1 MSLNN
6 IKSDLVQVFDME
18 PEWITHLKYNPL
30 LDIIEKGKP
39 YHIIS
44 LMRYV
49 FGAKNSNPIISNLKF
64 FYYKEPQVKSIFEEI
79 KFKANNLN
87 KAKDKQSDDDF
98 IDILTL
104 LAKIDYFE
112 VYNKKY
118 LDLLVKE
125 IIDTNMIFN
134 MSNLRYRSVL
144 IFLINK
150 LGYGNVFF
158 ERGLKDIQKYQNPDG
173 GWPLSL
179 DDSNNKSDIFSTLMV
194 YRSFISN
201 NLWRNKDFLIN
212 AEEYLIQNH
221 LSKNQTNEELD
232 KWNRLHAGYKKNNL
246 FEGGSAIL
254 LDCLLLSKNKKND
267 KIKSIISWI
276 KGIQLKTGYF
286 PYHASLK
293 NQENTSC
300 TIKILS
306 IIKKYYTI

>member
-6 IKSDLVQVFDME
+6 IKSDLTHVFDTE

-39 YHIIS
+39 YHIIA

-64 FYYKEPQVKSIFEEI
+64 FYYKDPQVKSIFEEI
-79 KFKANNLN
+79 KFKANNLRG
-87 KAKDKQSDDDF
+87 AKSQSDDDF

-118 LDLLVKE
+118 IDILIKE
-125 IIDTNMIFN
+125 IIASNMILN
-134 MSNLRYRSVL
+134 MSNFKYRSVL

-150 LGYGNVFF
+150 LGYGNVFL
-158 ERGLKDIQKYQNPDG
+158 ERGLKNIQKYQNSDG
-173 GWPLSL
+173 GWSL
-179 DDSNNKSDIFSTLMV
+179 DLNDSSKKSDIFSTLMV

-201 NLWRNKDFLIN
+201 NLWKNKDFLIN
-212 AEEYLIQNH
+212 AEEYLIENH
-221 LSKNQTNEELD
+221 LSKKQTNEELD
-232 KWNRLHAGYKKNNL
+232 RWNRLHAGYKKNNL

-254 LDCLLLSKNKKND
+254 LDCLLLSKNRRSD

-276 KGIQLKTGYF
+276 KGMQLKTGYF

-306 IIKKYYTI
+306 LIKKYYII